1 MTTQAHEEFGG
12 DAEVGELVRGFESGE
27 LPPAEFGHRGH
38 LTVALWYA
46 LRHGAADAARVMREA
61 LGAYL
66 DRHGLGPEVYHET
79 LTIFWMRRVC
89 AFCGAAGGDGVAPAS
104 RPLYA
109 LANELARE
117 FVDSRLVYAY
127 YSEALIKSDA
137 ARREWVAPDLRPLD
151 F

>member
-79 LTIFWMRRVC
+79 LTIFWLRYV
-89 AFCGAAGGDGVAPAS
+89 GAYLAGERNEGRSLVS
-104 RPLYA
+104 
-109 LANELARE
+109 LANELAAAAPRDLPLE
-117 FVDSRLVYAY
+117 FYSRGLLF
-127 YSEALIKSDA
+127 SPEAR
-137 ARREWVAPDLRPLD
+137 ARWAEPDLKPLE